1 MILWA
6 ILLVILVFAFP
17 LYNLFTSKP
26 LLDSEELSLFD
37 IIQTTAII
45 FLIYVVNNMR
55 LKNEWNE
62 KRIRELHQEVSIRLS
77 SK

>member
-6 ILLVILVFAFP
+6 VLLLVLIFAFP
-17 LYNLFTSKP
+17 LYNVFMERA

-45 FLIYVVNNMR
+45 FLIFVINNMR
-55 LKNEWNE
+55 QKNEWNE
-62 KRIRELHQEVSIRLS
+62 KRIRELHQEVSIKLS